1 MRVAGSITING
12 MSILGSIGLFWL
24 LWTGQAEA
32 TPAHVVEGD
41 RVEAE
46 FRRHRDDLDRFF
58 ISLRTTVARR
68 APELLP
74 EFRDPP
80 PEPVVYGYGL
90 LPQLVDDFPS
100 ENDAPISSFSYSWPI
115 TEEYVDGE
123 VQKLQGVEEDF
134 EKVVP
139 TVTRDVIQNFI
150 REYRT
155 LVRNQR
161 TIDGYI
167 QYNRFWQR
175 AIAEDRPRFDQL
187 TTLYDLMISG
197 DRATTNEIQE
207 VLGVPDVPSFV
218 SVEGNLPDDVVIRI
232 PVYTDIG
239 DVTFLRRA
247 ENAIENMWRVQEAD
261 AIYALDLEFR
271 QLDVSDLYPASDWP
285 EPGDPV
291 DVPGHASRF
300 PEDGAVLTTGAE
312 ATHGFVGRYVALG
325 PGDVSARTLAHEF
338 GHVLGFRDG
347 YIRGY
352 RDLGELGFEILEL
365 TSAFDDIM
373 SAPREGR
380 VLGTHFRLIM
390 DGVR

>member
-1 MRVAGSITING
+1 M
-12 MSILGSIGLFWL
+12 GLLWL
-24 LWTGQAEA
+24 LWTPQAGTTA
-32 TPAHVVEGD
+32 AYAVEGD

-46 FRRHRDDLDRFF
+46 FRRHRDNLDRFF
-58 ISLRTTVARR
+58 VSLRTTVARR

-74 EFRDPP
+74 TFRDPP

-90 LPQLVDDFPS
+90 LPRIVDNFPS
-100 ENDAPISSFSYSWPI
+100 DDERPVSSFSYSWPI

-123 VQKLQGVEEDF
+123 AQKLQRVEEDF
-134 EKVVP
+134 EQVAS
-139 TVTRDVIQNFI
+139 TVTPDVIQEFI

-175 AIAEDRPRFDQL
+175 AIAEDRSRFDQL
-187 TTLYDLMISG
+187 TTLYELMISG
-197 DRATTNEIQE
+197 DRDTTEAIQE
-207 VLGVPDVPSFV
+207 VLGVPEVPSFV
-218 SVEGNLPDDVVIRI
+218 GIEGNPPDDVVLGV

-239 DVTFLRRA
+239 DVTFLRNA
-247 ENAIENMWRVQEAD
+247 ENAIESMWRVQEAGVD
-261 AIYALDLEFR
+261 YALDLEWR
-271 QLDVSDLYPASDWP
+271 QVDVSGLYPETARPQSGRPIDLQA
-285 EPGDPV
+285 
-291 DVPGHASRF
+291 HTARF
-300 PEDGAVLTTGAE
+300 PQDGAVLTTGAE

-325 PGDVSARTLAHEF
+325 PGDVSVRTLAHEF

-380 VLGTHFRLIM
+380 VLGTHFSLIM
-390 DGVR
+390 EGVR